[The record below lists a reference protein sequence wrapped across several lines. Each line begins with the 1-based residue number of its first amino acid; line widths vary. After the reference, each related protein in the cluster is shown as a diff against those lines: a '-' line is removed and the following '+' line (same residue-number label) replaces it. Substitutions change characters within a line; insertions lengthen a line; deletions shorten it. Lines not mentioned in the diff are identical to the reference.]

1 MVFNLEEIQI
11 PFSIVIRR
19 KWKYLIF
26 ILLFTEILI
35 LLTNKIDYLNPIYSN
50 ADFNKYIKMA
60 EASPQLTNEIIRP
73 FVYRIIVP
81 WIVGQLPLSTINGFY
96 LINNFALFF
105 LAVSVFIFLLDF
117 NVEIKIAFILTIT
130 FQLNR
135 YFFLYNTWNYFQTCD
150 VISLGILFIS
160 FILLKRKNWLM
171 LFLIFPLSVL
181 VKEYVL
187 MFIPAGFIYLFIK
200 KESLKN
206 FFIYSILSI
215 TSIAI
220 YFLIRKLIISE
231 GGESLYTQYTTQ
243 VIYFSKPDLLI
254 KRFIVPFTPFGL
266 IPIIF
271 IKETIKFFKK
281 YIYLIIYTLTVIVL
295 SFFGEPERLMSPLSI
310 VILLYL
316 SEIFTNIF
324 DLSLKIN
331 YYRIFLITFFT
342 IVFIASFYH
351 IWGIIKL
358 PTKELS
364 MIFTFAVNVLMV
376 ILFLVFKNFSKFK
389 IKFL

>member
-1 MVFNLEEIQI
+1 MEEKQI
-11 PFSIVIRR
+11 PISKVIRTN
-19 KWKYLIF
+19 WKYLIL
-26 ILLFTEILI
+26 ILLLTEILI

-50 ADFNKYIKMA
+50 ADFNKYIEMA
-60 EASPQLTNEIIRP
+60 KASPQLSNEVIRP

-81 WIVGQLPLSTINGFY
+81 WIVGQLPISTINGFY

-117 NVEIKIAFILTIT
+117 NVEIKTAFILTIT

-150 VISLGILFIS
+150 VISLSILFIS
-160 FILLKRKNWLM
+160 FILLKRKNWIV

-181 VKEYVL
+181 IKEYVL
-187 MFIPAGFIYLFIK
+187 MFIPAGFVYLYVK

-206 FFIYSILSI
+206 FLIYSILSI
-215 TSIAI
+215 TSIVI

-271 IKETIKFFKK
+271 VKETVKFFKK
-281 YIYLIIYTLTVIVL
+281 YFYLLIYTLTVIVL
-295 SFFGEPERLMSPLSI
+295 SFFGEPERLMAPLSL
-310 VILLYL
+310 VLLLYL
-316 SEIFTNIF
+316 SEIFTNIIK
-324 DLSLKIN
+324 LSLNKNYNKI
-331 YYRIFLITFFT
+331 YLTIFFT

-358 PTKELS
+358 PSKEFS
-364 MIFTFAVNVLMV
+364 MIFTITVNILMT
-376 ILFLVFKNFSKFK
+376 IFFLTFKNISKLK
-389 IKFL
+389 VNEI